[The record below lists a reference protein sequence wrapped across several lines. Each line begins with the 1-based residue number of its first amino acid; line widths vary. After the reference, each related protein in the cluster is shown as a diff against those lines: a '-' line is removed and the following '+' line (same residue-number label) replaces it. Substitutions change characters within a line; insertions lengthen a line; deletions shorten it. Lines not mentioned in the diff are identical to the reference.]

1 MSTKPENAVSVKFG
15 SSTIPKRMRCGG
27 GSAIGE
33 AGTSGVI
40 AVNLVTP
47 GRRVSLGSFTLRAL
61 LAADLWFFVVNHR
74 QNAFS
79 DHPSR
84 RLAAVSHADA
94 VFVLSANFT
103 L

>member
-1 MSTKPENAVSVKFG
+1 MSVKFG
-15 SSTIPKRMRCGG
+15 SSTMPKRMRRGA
-27 GSAIGE
+27 GSARGE

-47 GRRVSLGSFTLRAL
+47 GRRVSLGSLTLLPR
-61 LAADLWFFVVNHR
+61 LAADLWFFVADHR
-74 QNAFS
+74 QNALS
-79 DHPSR
+79 DRLAR
-84 RLAAVSHADA
+84 RLAPVSHADA